1 MKDNRL
7 RIAYISADLLF
18 SAAAW
23 LIFYFYRK
31 LFIEKEIYGS
41 YLEISADKNLYAG
54 LVAVPLFWFLLF
66 YIYGLYNSPSR
77 RSRLKELGDS
87 LLLTLTGSIILF
99 FTLLLDDTIAG
110 YANYYHSFLVL
121 LSLQFILTWLPRFL
135 ITTRTQSLIRK
146 GKRGFNTIIIGSN
159 GKAVEVY
166 RRITGQK
173 QLTGNIITGFIEAG
187 DNNPGESPARERSI
201 GESTF
206 GESPARERSIGESPA
221 AERHSGES
229 PVRESINGDPAEKS
243 EGSIRGGRNHRY
255 GISDRV
261 TTRSATNGGTSPL
274 GVFLP
279 CLGNL
284 NDLDAIMKS
293 SKPDEIIIATED
305 SESHTTGTILNRL
318 WRYDTV
324 IKSIPGMYDVL
335 LGKVRLS
342 SIFGTP
348 LLLLSYNPMPFWQQ
362 NIKRVLD
369 ILLSLTALTVTLPLT
384 LALAAAIRAGSS
396 GPVIYRQERI
406 GRRGKPFMI
415 FKLRSMINNAEE
427 DGPLLSSTDDPRITA
442 TGRFMR
448 RHRLDEIPNFINV
461 LRGEMSLV
469 GPRPERK
476 FFIDLITK
484 DTPEY
489 LQLLKVRPGI
499 TSWGQVL
506 YGYAST
512 VDEMKERMSYDLLY
526 LKNLSLYVDFK
537 IIIYTVIT
545 VLRGRGI

>member
-1 MKDNRL
+1 MIFAAEKYQTPGYRTMKENRL
-7 RIAYISADLLF
+7 RIAYISADLLL

-31 LFIEKEIYGS
+31 IFIEKEIYGS

-54 LVAVPLFWFLLF
+54 MVAVPLFWFLLF

-87 LLLTLTGSIILF
+87 LLLTITGTIILF
-99 FTLLLDDTIAG
+99 FALLLDDTISG
-110 YANYYHSFLVL
+110 YSNYYHSFLVL
-121 LSLQFILTWLPRFL
+121 FSLQFILTWIPRFL
-135 ITTRTQSLIRK
+135 ITTRTQILIRR
-146 GKRGFNTIIIGSN
+146 GKVGFNTIIIGSN

-173 QLTGNIITGFIEAG
+173 QMTGNIITGFIEAG
-187 DNNPGESPARERSI
+187 DNSTEESPV
-201 GESTF
+201 G
-206 GESPARERSIGESPA
+206 
-221 AERHSGES
+221 ERHSGES
-229 PVRESINGDPAEKS
+229 GSSESANRKSPDRE
-243 EGSIRGGRNHRY
+243 GR
-255 GISDRV
+255 
-261 TTRSATNGGTSPL
+261 TPPL
-274 GVFLP
+274 GEYLP
-279 CLGNL
+279 CLGTL
-284 NDLDAIMKS
+284 KELDAIMQRI
-293 SKPDEIIIATED
+293 KPDEIIIATED
-305 SESHTTGTILNRL
+305 SESHTTGTILKRL

-324 IKSIPGMYDVL
+324 IKSIPGMYDLL

-362 NIKRVLD
+362 NIKRVID
-369 ILLSLTALTVTLPLT
+369 ILFSLIALTVTLPLT
-384 LALAAAIRAGSS
+384 LILVAAIRSGSS

-406 GRRGKPFMI
+406 GRRGKPFKI

-427 DGPLLSSTDDPRITA
+427 DGPLLSSSDDPRITPA
-442 TGRFMR
+442 GRFMR

-476 FFIDLITK
+476 YFIDLITK

-512 VDEMKERMSYDLLY
+512 VEEMKERMSYDLLY

-545 VLRGRGI
+545 VVRGRGV

>member
-1 MKDNRL
+1 MKENRL
-7 RIAYISADLLF
+7 RIAYISADIIF
-18 SAAAW
+18 SATAW
-23 LIFYFYRK
+23 LLFYFYRK
-31 LFIEKEIYGS
+31 LFIEREIFGS
-41 YLEISADKNLYAG
+41 YLEISADKNLFTG
-54 LVAVPLFWFLLF
+54 MVAVPLFWFLLF

-99 FTLLLDDTIAG
+99 FSLLLDDTIAR
-110 YANYYHSFLVL
+110 YSNYYQSFMVL
-121 LSLQFILTWLPRFL
+121 FLLQFMLTWIPRFL
-135 ITTRTQSLIRK
+135 ITTRTQVLIRT

-173 QLTGNIITGFIEAG
+173 RLTGNIITGFIEVG
-187 DNNPGESPARERSI
+187 DNDVIDKG
-201 GESTF
+201 
-206 GESPARERSIGESPA
+206 
-221 AERHSGES
+221 
-229 PVRESINGDPAEKS
+229 NGDS
-243 EGSIRGGRNHRY
+243 
-255 GISDRV
+255 
-261 TTRSATNGGTSPL
+261 TSPL
-274 GVFLP
+274 SIYLP

-284 NDLDAIMKS
+284 KDLDTIMEKIN
-293 SKPDEIIIATED
+293 PDEIIIATED
-305 SESHTTGTILNRL
+305 SESYSTGSILNRL
-318 WRYDTV
+318 WRYDAA

-335 LGKVRLS
+335 LGKVRLT

-362 NIKRVLD
+362 NIKRLLD
-369 ILLSLTALTVTLPLT
+369 IFLSLTALTVTLPFTLT
-384 LALAAAIRAGSS
+384 LAAAIRAGSS

-406 GRRGKPFMI
+406 GKRGKPFMI
-415 FKLRSMINNAEE
+415 FKLRSMIDGAEE
-427 DGPLLSSTDDPRITA
+427 NGPLLSSADDPRITA

-476 FFIDLITK
+476 YFIDLITK
-484 DTPEY
+484 DRPEY

-512 VDEMKERMSYDLLY
+512 VGEMKERMSYDLLY

>member
-1 MKDNRL
+1 MIFAAEKDQIPGYRLMKDNRL

-23 LIFYFYRK
+23 LLFYFYRK

-41 YLEISADKNLYAG
+41 YLEISADKNLFAG
-54 LVAVPLFWFLLF
+54 MVAVPLFWFLLF

-87 LLLTLTGSIILF
+87 LLLTITGCVILF

-110 YANYYHSFLVL
+110 YSNYYHSFLVL
-121 LSLQFILTWLPRFL
+121 LSLQFILTWVPRFL
-135 ITTRTQSLIRK
+135 ITTRTQTLIRK

-173 QLTGNIITGFIEAG
+173 RLTGNIITGFIEVG
-187 DNNPGESPARERSI
+187 DNNRS
-201 GESTF
+201 
-206 GESPARERSIGESPA
+206 
-221 AERHSGES
+221 
-229 PVRESINGDPAEKS
+229 
-243 EGSIRGGRNHRY
+243 
-255 GISDRV
+255 
-261 TTRSATNGGTSPL
+261 SPL
-274 GVFLP
+274 GMFLP

-284 NDLDAIMKS
+284 RELDTIMEKTG
-293 SKPDEIIIATED
+293 PDEIIIATED

-369 ILLSLTALTVTLPLT
+369 IILSLTALILTLPVILV
-384 LALAAAIRAGSS
+384 LAAAIRGGSS

-415 FKLRSMINNAEE
+415 FKLRSMINDAEE
-427 DGPLLSSTDDPRITA
+427 NGPLLSSTDDPRITA
-442 TGRFMR
+442 AGRFMR
-448 RHRLDEIPNFINV
+448 KHRLDEIPNFINV

-476 FFIDLITK
+476 YFIDLITK

-512 VDEMKERMSYDLLY
+512 VEEMKERMSYDLLY